1 MPYEAL
7 NPRGLRPEA
16 PLLPMAPRLP
26 DLQGKVVYC
35 VSQVVG
41 GADVF
46 LQKVAQALPQY
57 AAGVKTVYRRK
68 PSVYGTDDP
77 EFWEEIT
84 READAMIY
92 GSAA

>member
-1 MPYEAL
+1 MRYAAL
-7 NPRGLRPEA
+7 NPRGLKPEA
-16 PLLPMAPRLP
+16 ALVSMAPRLT

-41 GADVF
+41 GADRF
-46 LQKVAQALPQY
+46 LQTVAEVLPRY
-57 AAGVKTVYRRK
+57 APGVKTVYRRK

-77 EFWEEIT
+77 ELWEEIT
-84 READAMIY
+84 RQADAMIY